1 MADNENANSS
11 EYEEDTESE
20 EPDSEDPDS
29 DEADSEPGDDELE
42 LLKQL
47 MTVNDKSFEELQ
59 LPPKVVRSTQ
69 KAWDSFVGVFERK
82 EGAADS
88 IYGAFFDA
96 APNLQGM
103 FRAPR
108 ATMGLRILAGISQFV
123 GSAHEPAQ
131 LRRHVEAIAFNH
143 LDLDVTA
150 PRVEIFREATMEV
163 FDLELGALFGTHARF
178 GLSAIMTYAGG
189 AYIFARKEYA
199 GRIRILLR
207 SWNTAA
213 KKGETVEQI
222 EDLDSKS
229 DDDEEEEEVAQE
241 HVQADANLKSQDG
254 TGKNPQLKVPTTFDE
269 MFLFNAA
276 VMGYANSTWMK
287 FILEYFDPIV
297 SNVANSYR
305 LQEECDVLSLNL
317 AKCKGDINLPEF
329 KAVMLASLRSLVP
342 KEWNSQHEV
351 AWNWLWENVE
361 RLLRQQLGKPRAH
374 QKALERF
381 IGGLQQEH
389 LTSYCRDQY
398 KRFFQLAPSGQDF
411 FKQSTTRLY
420 FIAEKIVEMTVEMY
434 RTPKKMVEELSGLGL
449 RHVGYGVPTELFS
462 PYVTS
467 AVEVIRGMTT
477 DDHTQTAFAWSL
489 TLIAKIMVRTLVE
502 GSTVV
507 MQAINTNIEKNLKKA
522 IAVAPRGKRA
532 MELLNITVG
541 TQSISPLYWAIESG
555 SLVCAQAMI
564 EDLLTIR
571 ADRDNYYFGADALF
585 TRHPE
590 VIKKLSSSAPSLLD
604 PLLEGLI
611 WRSRVISNGYRRVN
625 CYCKHLMQDVDGNHH
640 QALQWL
646 VEYGNPVMIS
656 QFTVVLVADLMWT
669 RLVAYH
675 FLLGRCYF
683 LFTLCLAVTSQSF
696 LSIPSAMHRSETL
709 EANIVVFICRVF
721 LYLGSMCKILYTQI
735 RSFVADCKSGAIDR
749 TYYIPIPQYLF
760 SLQSGGNF
768 MLFWLLVGMCT
779 TEPLWRCGAF
789 STTEDHIIF
798 STHCQ
803 SVLDD
808 GTKRV
813 YSMFSCLAILL
824 YWTLLLDFSIFS
836 MHISAYVLVFG
847 RVLSEVALFIMAL
860 VFLVISYSTAI
871 MALEHELLD
880 FADFGTWLLSLTQM
894 SLAMFPQVYYQEF
907 EKEANLLVVVIAFVL
922 IVSVILVNLL
932 VAQLNQAYQHVYTD
946 MQGYARLNRASVIVT
961 TLEGISAK
969 RWARF
974 LQGMK
979 FDERLEFN
987 EGDVGL
993 PGGVQIMEPAA
1004 TNIVT
1009 VDSIRRFGGSSAVAM
1024 PWPEEDDSMEDR
1036 FDRLEKLIM
1045 TSVKKMGK
1053 SRKSKKKDGG
1063 SSNILSTLGGEA
1075 SSDGSGSGGSD

>member
-1 MADNENANSS
+1 MADSDES
-11 EYEEDTESE
+11 EYLEESE
-20 EPDSEDPDS
+20 SEEMSDDGSDEPDSEPD
-29 DEADSEPGDDELE
+29 DDELE
-42 LLKQL
+42 ALKQL
-47 MTVNDKSFEELQ
+47 MNVNDKSFEDLQ
-59 LPPKVVRSTQ
+59 LPPKVVKSTQ
-69 KAWDSFVGVFERK
+69 KAWDTFVGVFERR

-88 IYGAFFDA
+88 LYGAFFDA

-108 ATMGLRILAGISQFV
+108 ATMGLRILAGLSQFV
-123 GSAHEPAQ
+123 QSAHDPPAM
-131 LRRHVEAIAFNH
+131 RRHVEAIAFNH

-163 FDLELGALFGTHARF
+163 FDLELGALFGTRARM

-189 AYIFARKEYA
+189 AYIHTRKEYA
-199 GRIRILLR
+199 SRIRILLR

-213 KKGETVEQI
+213 KKGETVDQI
-222 EDLDSKS
+222 DDLESKS
-229 DDDEEEEEVAQE
+229 SEEEEEEEVAQE
-241 HVQADANLKSQDG
+241 HVQADANMKSQEG
-254 TGKNPQLKVPTTFDE
+254 NGKNPQLKVPTTFDE

-317 AKCKGDINLPEF
+317 AKCKGEINLPEF

-361 RLLRQQLGKPRAH
+361 RLLKQQLGKPRAH

-381 IGGLQQEH
+381 IGGLQQEQ
-389 LTSYCRDQY
+389 LTTYCIRKADCFLRFAMKVY
-398 KRFFQLAPSGQDF
+398 KAPSGQDF

-477 DDHTQTAFAWSL
+477 DETTETAFAWSL

-555 SLVCAQAMI
+555 SLICAQAMI

-590 VIKKLSSSAPSLLD
+590 VIKKLSTSAPSLLD

-625 CYCKHLMQDVDGNHH
+625 CYCKHLMQYPDGQPH

-696 LSIPSAMHRSETL
+696 LSLPTAQKVPETL
-709 EANIVVFICRVF
+709 EGNIVVLGCRVF
-721 LYLGSMCKILYTQI
+721 LYLGSMCKILYTQVRCFI
-735 RSFVADCKSGAIDR
+735 ADCRNGAIDR
-749 TYYIPIPQYLF
+749 SFYIPIPQYLF

-768 MLFWLLVGMCT
+768 VLLWLLVGMCIE
-779 TEPLWRCGAF
+779 EPIWHCGEFTQENLFNVFLPCNLA
-789 STTEDHIIF
+789 
-798 STHCQ
+798 
-803 SVLDD
+803 VLDLAV
-808 GTKRV
+808 G
-813 YSMFSCLAILL
+813 FFNFLHAHQCLCTGLRPC
-824 YWTLLLDFSIFS
+824 F
-836 MHISAYVLVFG
+836 VRGRLVHYG
-847 RVLSEVALFIMAL
+847 PC
-860 VFLVISYSTAI
+860 
-871 MALEHELLD
+871 
-880 FADFGTWLLSLTQM
+880 
-894 SLAMFPQVYYQEF
+894 FPD
-907 EKEANLLVVVIAFVL
+907 L
-922 IVSVILVNLL
+922 
-932 VAQLNQAYQHVYTD
+932 
-946 MQGYARLNRASVIVT
+946 
-961 TLEGISAK
+961 
-969 RWARF
+969 RF
-974 LQGMK
+974 
-979 FDERLEFN
+979 FN
-987 EGDVGL
+987 CHHGL
-993 PGGVQIMEPAA
+993 GA
-1004 TNIVT
+1004 
-1009 VDSIRRFGGSSAVAM
+1009 
-1024 PWPEEDDSMEDR
+1024 
-1036 FDRLEKLIM
+1036 
-1045 TSVKKMGK
+1045 
-1053 SRKSKKKDGG
+1053 
-1063 SSNILSTLGGEA
+1063 
-1075 SSDGSGSGGSD
+1075 